1 MVDSLHHWNTPTIL
15 LMPAWQFKSQNPLNW
30 SNFSNKPAQNM
41 VLNQSSKERKWGLYS
56 LINQMAYYI
65 GGLNILQMN
74 VRMGQ

>member
-1 MVDSLHHWNTPTIL
+1 
-15 LMPAWQFKSQNPLNW
+15 
-30 SNFSNKPAQNM
+30 M

-74 VRMGQ
+74 VRMGQWQKAKEQSINQ